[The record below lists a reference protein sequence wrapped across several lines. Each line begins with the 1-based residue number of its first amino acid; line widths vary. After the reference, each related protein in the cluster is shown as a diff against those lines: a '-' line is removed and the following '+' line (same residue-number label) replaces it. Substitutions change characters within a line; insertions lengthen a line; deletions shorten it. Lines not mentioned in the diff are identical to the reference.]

1 MYAKVESLGLNGLD
15 AFSVTVEADIS
26 TGLPRF
32 DIVGLPD
39 MAVRESR
46 ERVRATIK
54 NGGYQFPV
62 SRMTVNIAPADVKKE
77 GAVYDLPVFVALMK
91 ASGQF
96 TAAPTAVPF
105 RRAVSGRRNPA
116 CTGVLPMVLC
126 AREKGCTRCL
136 FPLPIGTRAA

>member
-77 GAVYDLPVFVALMK
+77 GAVYDLSL
-91 ASGQF
+91 
-96 TAAPTAVPF
+96 
-105 RRAVSGRRNPA
+105 
-116 CTGVLPMVLC
+116 
-126 AREKGCTRCL
+126 
-136 FPLPIGTRAA
+136 IHI

>member
-46 ERVRATIK
+46 ERGLPLRTGATSSRC
-54 NGGYQFPV
+54 PV
-62 SRMTVNIAPADVKKE
+62 
-77 GAVYDLPVFVALMK
+77 
-91 ASGQF
+91 
-96 TAAPTAVPF
+96 
-105 RRAVSGRRNPA
+105 
-116 CTGVLPMVLC
+116 
-126 AREKGCTRCL
+126 
-136 FPLPIGTRAA
+136 

>member
-91 ASGQF
+91 ASGQIHGSTW
-96 TAAPTAVPF
+96 TAKSGPAPGCCPW
-105 RRAVSGRRNPA
+105 
-116 CTGVLPMVLC
+116 CC
-126 AREKGCTRCL
+126 APGKKGCTRCL

>member
-46 ERVRATIK
+46 ERVRATAASM
-54 NGGYQFPV
+54 
-62 SRMTVNIAPADVKKE
+62 SRSRHWGARRPSPQHCGRCAPAGRWSIRPAPLTAKKIS
-77 GAVYDLPVFVALMK
+77 P
-91 ASGQF
+91 SF
-96 TAAPTAVPF
+96 TGCCPAT
-105 RRAVSGRRNPA
+105 RRRWRSSRWESCFPA
-116 CTGVLPMVLC
+116 RPM
-126 AREKGCTRCL
+126 
-136 FPLPIGTRAA
+136 P

>member
-46 ERVRATIK
+46 DRVRATIK

-77 GAVYDLPVFVALMK
+77 GAVYDQSHSKPKPSLSPETASSGCMAAYLSMSSKSPEVKSQVSDSQSISAEALK
-91 ASGQF
+91 ES
-96 TAAPTAVPF
+96 
-105 RRAVSGRRNPA
+105 AVSRKA
-116 CTGVLPMVLC
+116 
-126 AREKGCTRCL
+126 
-136 FPLPIGTRAA
+136 

>member
-46 ERVRATIK
+46 ERGA
-54 NGGYQFPV
+54 GYH
-62 SRMTVNIAPADVKKE
+62 
-77 GAVYDLPVFVALMK
+77 
-91 ASGQF
+91 
-96 TAAPTAVPF
+96 
-105 RRAVSGRRNPA
+105 
-116 CTGVLPMVLC
+116 
-126 AREKGCTRCL
+126 
-136 FPLPIGTRAA
+136 

>member
-54 NGGYQFPV
+54 NVSSAPHPALHPHRQDAPSLQWLLHRGHLPQPV
-62 SRMTVNIAPADVKKE
+62 
-77 GAVYDLPVFVALMK
+77 
-91 ASGQF
+91 
-96 TAAPTAVPF
+96 
-105 RRAVSGRRNPA
+105 
-116 CTGVLPMVLC
+116 
-126 AREKGCTRCL
+126 EK
-136 FPLPIGTRAA
+136 